1 MDELNELFEKNG
13 ISEISLNIGMYYI
26 EGMPEGSYHT
36 ALRLNQKWQESGK
49 GEIRLIKTFKYHGKV
64 YVFYKNGIPFSAIIG
79 SANLGVLKL
88 EANNRRQYE
97 LSAITDS
104 EQEVLEIAE
113 HVNKLK
119 ATNISANIKDIVDV
133 PLIQETNTALSG
145 IDLVTE
151 VPTTNVEFYK
161 RCSFVCVFFFYHLKY
176 HRIMRDIWMMENIIQ
191 STNSK

>member
-1 MDELNELFEKNG
+1 MKLLYSNILPLSVGDEEETIIDAFNSQAEKADRIDIAVGYVSRAALDELNELFEKNG

-36 ALRLNQKWQESGK
+36 ALRLNQKWQASGK

-119 ATNISANIKDIVDV
+119 ATNISANTGNK
-133 PLIQETNTALSG
+133 
-145 IDLVTE
+145 
-151 VPTTNVEFYK
+151 Y
-161 RCSFVCVFFFYHLKY
+161 SFIRY
-176 HRIMRDIWMMENIIQ
+176 
-191 STNSK
+191 